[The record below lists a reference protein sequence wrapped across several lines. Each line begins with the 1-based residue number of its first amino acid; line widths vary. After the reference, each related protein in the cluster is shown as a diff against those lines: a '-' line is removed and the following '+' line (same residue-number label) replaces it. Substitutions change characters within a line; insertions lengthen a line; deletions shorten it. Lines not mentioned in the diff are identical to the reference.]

1 MKLTLLKSLTVA
13 VWTGFLSQHCSG
25 SRPVIKLLPVMSKH
39 TLPYLLCTRADG
51 LLKHFSFAAS
61 TVLSLVSENI
71 GRTLGEE
78 ETSLPSCHLLAFAPI
93 QSCFKAIG
101 GDTEHP
107 GTPPR
112 PSPAPRHAGLWGTC
126 SLGLVTASPWPCCVG
141 HWACFA
147 HTHIYITYTHY
158 TIHK

>member
-13 VWTGFLSQHCSG
+13 VWTGFLSRLCSG

-101 GDTEHP
+101 GAEH
-107 GTPPR
+107 GTSRDTPPA
-112 PSPAPRHAGLWGTC
+112 PAQGPGMQGFGELAALAW
-126 SLGLVTASPWPCCVG
+126 
-141 HWACFA
+141 
-147 HTHIYITYTHY
+147 
-158 TIHK
+158 

>member
-101 GDTEHP
+101 GAEH
-107 GTPPR
+107 GTSRDTPPPQ
-112 PSPAPRHAGLWGTC
+112 PSAQACRALGNLQPWPGDRRTVALLRG
-126 SLGLVTASPWPCCVG
+126 SLGMFCP
-141 HWACFA
+141 
-147 HTHIYITYTHY
+147 HTYI
-158 TIHK
+158 